1 MNIGIIGT
9 GAFGIALASV
19 LVKNNNNVTMWSK
32 FEEEIIS
39 LKNSRK
45 SPNLGN
51 YSIPQSIK
59 FTNIL
64 EEAVSNSDLIVL
76 VVPAKFINDTSK
88 MLKTYLRSYQHICI
102 ASKGFDNNSGKSLY
116 NIVMENLNTDN
127 IGIISGPSF
136 AIDIV
141 NNAPIGVTLAS
152 KNDKTI
158 EIIKKSFE
166 NNFFKISSTSDVT
179 GVGICGIVKNIMA
192 IGSGIISGMQL
203 PISTNSLLI
212 TTALKDIRTII
223 KALDGSEE
231 TLLELAGIG
240 DIILTCT
247 SPKSRNFSFGVLI
260 GENDNKEVIHK
271 YVQNNTVEGLD
282 GLSNINKIVD
292 NLDIYTPFLKLMYEI
307 IFENKT
313 KNDLIMFL
321 TQKK

>member
-19 LVKNNNNVTMWSK
+19 LVKNGNNIIMWSK

-39 LKNSRK
+39 LKKSRK
-45 SPNLGN
+45 SPNLEN
-51 YSIPQSIK
+51 YIIPDEIK
-59 FTNIL
+59 LTNIL
-64 EEAVSNSDLIVL
+64 EEAVIDADLIFL

-88 MLKTYLRSYQHICI
+88 LLKNYFKSYQHICI
-102 ASKGFDNNSGKSLY
+102 ASKGFDNDSGKSLY
-116 NIVMENLNTDN
+116 DIVFENLNSNN

-152 KNDKTI
+152 NNSKTI
-158 EIIKKSFE
+158 STIKKSLE
-166 NNFFKISSTSDVT
+166 NNFFKISSTNDVT
-179 GVGICGIVKNIMA
+179 GVSICGIVKNIIA
-192 IGSGIISGMQL
+192 IGSGIISGMNL

-212 TTALKDIRTII
+212 TIALNDIRTII
-223 KALDGSEE
+223 KALDGNEE
-231 TLLELAGIG
+231 TILEFAGIG

-247 SPKSRNFSFGVLI
+247 SSKSRNFSFGKLI
-260 GENDNKEVIHK
+260 GENDCKEVINK
-271 YVQNNTVEGLD
+271 YVQNNTIEGLEA
-282 GLSNINKIVD
+282 LSNINKIVD
-292 NLDIYTPFLKLMYEI
+292 NLGINTPFLKLMHEI